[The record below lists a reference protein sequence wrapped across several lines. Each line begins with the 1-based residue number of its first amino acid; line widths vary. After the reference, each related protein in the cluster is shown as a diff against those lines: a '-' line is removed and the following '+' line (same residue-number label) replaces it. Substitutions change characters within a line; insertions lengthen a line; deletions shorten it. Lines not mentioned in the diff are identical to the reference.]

1 MNVSIIIASHGDDSW
16 EELAKTR
23 ALPSAVVQETEVLI
37 GHDPDGNRATVRNE
51 LAERATGDYLC
62 FLDADDELHPHYIT
76 AMHIMWAAYE
86 DEKGPFLFTPR
97 VSYVVKGR
105 PRAPKFWPEVPVW
118 SGNWM
123 VLGTLV
129 PTAMFLALG
138 GWREFDAADWNEW
151 DDWELWIRC
160 QKAGAQPVKVKKA
173 IYIAHQEPTS
183 RHRNLS
189 HEHKVRWTYEIGRM
203 HFPEHYPLGWN
214 GQGL

>member
-1 MNVSIIIASHGDDSW
+1 MDVTIIIASHGDASW

-23 ALPSAVVQETEVLI
+23 PLPSAMQQQSEVLI
-37 GHDPDGNRATVRNE
+37 GHDPEGTRASVRNA

-62 FLDADDELHPHYIT
+62 FLDADDELKPGYVQ
-76 AMHIMWAAYE
+76 AMQQAYE
-86 DEKGPFLFTPR
+86 MEETAEPLLLTPR
-97 VSYVVKGR
+97 VSYIVKGR
-105 PRAPKFWPEVPVW
+105 PRAPKFWPEVPIW

-129 PTAMFLALG
+129 STDMFLALG
-138 GWREFDAADWNEW
+138 GWREFSVSDWNEW

-160 QKAGAQPVKVKKA
+160 QKAGARPVRVKRA
-173 IYIAHQEPTS
+173 VYIAHQEPTS
-183 RHRNLS
+183 RHRNLP

-203 HFPEHYPLGWN
+203 HFPEHYPVGWQ